1 MVRLA
6 KPSINNNIIFSLIF
20 WASYFIEEQKYF
32 SILAEVTYTAEVN
45 AHVNGLNKS
54 KKLEFIVQAI
64 NDLNEEKETLE
75 KVSL

>member
-1 MVRLA
+1 MWVA
-6 KPSINNNIIFSLIF
+6 FF
-20 WASYFIEEQKYF
+20 AGGQFYF
-32 SILAEVTYTAEVN
+32 SISAEVTYTAEVN

-75 KVSL
+75 KVILYI